1 MTMNTV
7 EEIIDYAIAREQ
19 EAVDFYTKL
28 AEMAD
33 SPGIQL
39 AFSQY
44 AQEEMGHKKKLQG
57 IKEGK
62 RLRPSHGKVI
72 DLKISDYTVDVE
84 FSEDMTYQQCLLL
97 AMKREKAAFRLY
109 MDLANKAADQ
119 EMKLT
124 FTALAQEEAKH
135 KLRFEVE
142 YDEVILVEN

>member
-1 MTMNTV
+1 
-7 EEIIDYAIAREQ
+7 
-19 EAVDFYTKL
+19 
-28 AEMAD
+28 
-33 SPGIQL
+33 
-39 AFSQY
+39 
-44 AQEEMGHKKKLQG
+44 MGHKKKLQG

-62 RLRPSHGKVI
+62 RLVPSHGKVL

-84 FSEDMTYQQCLLL
+84 FSEDMTYQQCLIL

-109 MDLANKAADQ
+109 MDLAQSSEDQ